1 MAGDAGGDAK
11 SFSACTSH
19 MCFYGPRH
27 LSWCPICSFA
37 SSVRNEWLICE
48 PEMTQRESWNCY
60 LLNLLRRGI
69 SPIVNNSE
77 TPTRKEHFVLR
88 HKCSNFQSGY
98 QL

>member
-27 LSWCPICSFA
+27 LSWCPICSFG
-37 SSVRNEWLICE
+37 SSVRNEWLIRE
-48 PEMTQRESWNCY
+48 PDMTQRESRNCY

-69 SPIVNNSE
+69 SPINNSE
-77 TPTRKEHFVLR
+77 TPARKEHFV
-88 HKCSNFQSGY
+88 
-98 QL
+98 